1 MFEGLNID
9 KTNETLTKYS
19 SNEGLGYGHTGSHF
33 GYLTVAYY
41 DPATDWMVI
50 SEATLYPG
58 DPAQNQA
65 LGKAV
70 VALLKK
76 MKQTLG
82 Y

>member
-1 MFEGLNID
+1 
-9 KTNETLTKYS
+9 
-19 SNEGLGYGHTGSHF
+19 
-33 GYLTVAYY
+33 
-41 DPATDWMVI
+41 MVI